1 MSIEVAMPALSPTM
15 EAGTLA
21 RWLVKEGDVV
31 CAGALLAEVETDKAT
46 MELEAAEGRRHHP
59 PARAGRDGGRTRR
72 RARRP
77 DDGGQG
83 GRLVAPRPS
92 HRSWPQPPSPTV
104 PPSPS
109 APAVDAS
116 SPAVVVLLAERPVGL
131 KASPLAR
138 RMAQVV
144 GIDLAE
150 VKGSGPR
157 GKIVAADVGLP
168 LRAEVLAPAP
178 HAFAAPAPVAA
189 RAETPPPSAPHRSV
203 MLNGMRKTIARR
215 LTEAKQTV
223 PHFYLGMDIR
233 MDALFAFRAELNAA
247 AGDGGVKVSVNDLMI
262 KALAT
267 ALEDT
272 PDANVQFAG
281 DRLLQFDRVDVS
293 LAVAVPGGLVTPVIR
308 DAGGKR
314 LTRIATEAKAL
325 AERARGG
332 QADAGRLRGRHRLP
346 LQPRHVRGYPDDA
359 RDQPAP
365 GADPRHPGGQRTA
378 VVAGRSDRLGQGH
391 DRERQLRPPRHRW
404 RDRRRLP
411 GPLQT
416 ACGATAE
423 HPRLSRNGYSPPVP
437 SFAAT

>member
-46 MELEAAEGRRHHP
+46 MELEAAEGGVITRLLVPEGTEDVRVGAPVALMTAAREGALSP
-59 PARAGRDGGRTRR
+59 P
-72 RARRP
+72 P
-77 DDGGQG
+77 
-83 GRLVAPRPS
+83 VAPIMAAA
-92 HRSWPQPPSPTV
+92 PSPTV

-138 RMAQVV
+138 RMAQVA
-144 GIDLAE
+144 GIDLSE

-293 LAVAVPGGLVTPVIR
+293 LAVAVPGGLVTPVIQ

-325 AERARGG
+325 AERARE
-332 QADAGRLRGRHRLP
+332 GRLTPEDYEGGTVSLSNLGMFGVTQMTPVINPPQALILGIPAASERPWSQDGQIVSAKVMTASASFDHRAIDGAIGAAFLARFKQLVERP
-346 LQPRHVRGYPDDA
+346 LSILA
-359 RDQPAP
+359 
-365 GADPRHPGGQRTA
+365 
-378 VVAGRSDRLGQGH
+378 
-391 DRERQLRPPRHRW
+391 
-404 RDRRRLP
+404 
-411 GPLQT
+411 
-416 ACGATAE
+416 
-423 HPRLSRNGYSPPVP
+423 
-437 SFAAT
+437 